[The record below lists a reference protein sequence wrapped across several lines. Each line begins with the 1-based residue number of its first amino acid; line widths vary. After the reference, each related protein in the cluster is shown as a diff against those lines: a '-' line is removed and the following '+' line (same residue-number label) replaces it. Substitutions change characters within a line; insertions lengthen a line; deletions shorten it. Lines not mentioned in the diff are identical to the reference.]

1 MPSENLDGGGKCS
14 TLASKTGCNAHEKKG
29 RVIMKRLI
37 GILLVVLAVFCFVA
51 CDSDNPSPSGS
62 SSMPDENVMTQYSN
76 VMSDAQFLI
85 DLRSNPDRTEQ
96 EEVIASK
103 FDMPLE
109 EDTIR
114 LKEGETVTGLSHNVY
129 SAVLIK
135 YNNNV
140 FEVDAEYNDGTSN
153 HSIYIKNTRT
163 SEGVVQ
169 ISIEL
174 DGVSYYFENSMGP
187 DGYPSN

>member
-1 MPSENLDGGGKCS
+1 
-14 TLASKTGCNAHEKKG
+14 
-29 RVIMKRLI
+29 
-37 GILLVVLAVFCFVA
+37 
-51 CDSDNPSPSGS
+51 
-62 SSMPDENVMTQYSN
+62 MPDENVMTQYSN

>member
-1 MPSENLDGGGKCS
+1 MRMARRLSELWITRQKIQNL
-14 TLASKTGCNAHEKKG
+14 
-29 RVIMKRLI
+29 
-37 GILLVVLAVFCFVA
+37 
-51 CDSDNPSPSGS
+51 
-62 SSMPDENVMTQYSN
+62 
-76 VMSDAQFLI
+76 
-85 DLRSNPDRTEQ
+85 
-96 EEVIASK
+96 
-103 FDMPLE
+103 
-109 EDTIR
+109 
-114 LKEGETVTGLSHNVY
+114 
-129 SAVLIK
+129 K

>member
-1 MPSENLDGGGKCS
+1 
-14 TLASKTGCNAHEKKG
+14 
-29 RVIMKRLI
+29 MKRLI
-37 GILLVVLAVFCFVA
+37 GILLVVLAVFCFIA
-51 CDSDNPSPSGS
+51 CDSDNSSPSGS

-103 FDMPLE
+103 FDMSLE
-109 EDTIR
+109 KDTIR

-135 YNNNV
+135 LNNNV